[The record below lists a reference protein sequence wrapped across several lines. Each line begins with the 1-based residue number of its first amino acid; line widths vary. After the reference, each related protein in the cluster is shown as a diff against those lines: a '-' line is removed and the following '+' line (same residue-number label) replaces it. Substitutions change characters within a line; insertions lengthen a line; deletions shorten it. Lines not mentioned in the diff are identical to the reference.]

1 MLKTGYFTGQYV
13 FFSTLTVMS
22 GFIFSK
28 LGNVNEK
35 LGLPQTVMSKAQKLP
50 FYTAKVHIFR
60 KNRNV
65 QGLKTVLMSM
75 EKRVNVTVLKP

>member
-1 MLKTGYFTGQYV
+1 MLKTGHFTGQYV

-22 GFIFSK
+22 GFILSK

-50 FYTAKVHIFR
+50 FYITKVHIFR